1 MFYNIDLYY
10 LVESKM
16 ICPYCKEEK
25 DVIKRGIRKNKFIKK
40 QQYWCNKCMKYFI
53 EHDGF
58 EGMTYPGL
66 SKTLVL
72 KKNLLFIDKLK

>member
-58 EGMTYPGL
+58 EGMTYPKEIY
-66 SKTLVL
+66 SE
-72 KKNLLFIDKLK
+72 NPPFIC